1 MFSNLLS
8 SIEDVSI
15 YPVITLV
22 LFVFAFVLVVVRLV
36 FMDKKT
42 VEELKNI
49 PLEDDNEEFIT
60 NNENNNEKKQN
71 L

>member
-1 MFSNLLS
+1 MISNLLS
-8 SIEDVSI
+8 SIEDVSV
-15 YPVITLV
+15 YPVITLI
-22 LFVFAFVLVVVRLV
+22 LFVFAFVLVVLRLV

-71 L
+71 I

>member
-8 SIEDVSI
+8 SIEDVSV

-22 LFVFAFVLVVVRLV
+22 LFLFAFVLVIVRLV

-42 VEELKNI
+42 VDELKNI

-60 NNENNNEKKQN
+60 NNENNNEKTQN
-71 L
+71 I

>member
-8 SIEDVSI
+8 SIEDVSV
-15 YPVITLV
+15 YPVITLI
-22 LFVFAFVLVVVRLV
+22 LFVFAFVLVVIRLV

-71 L
+71 I